1 MTLIAPEAPITLN
14 GNGSTFF
21 GALAT
26 EKELKLL
33 DADFYYD
40 VATDGVGVGTDGTTM
55 VVLAR
60 QRF

>member
-1 MTLIAPEAPITLN
+1 MTLIAPDAPITLE

-26 EKELKLL
+26 NETLELN
-33 DADFYYD
+33 DALFYYD
-40 VATDGVGVGTDGTTM
+40 VATDGVGTGTDGTTM
-55 VVLAR
+55 TVLAR